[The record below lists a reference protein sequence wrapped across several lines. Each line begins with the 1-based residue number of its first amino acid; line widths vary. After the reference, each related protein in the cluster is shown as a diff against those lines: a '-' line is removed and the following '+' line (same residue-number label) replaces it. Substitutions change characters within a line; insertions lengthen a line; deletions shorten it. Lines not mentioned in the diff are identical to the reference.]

1 MLYEQII
8 ARESPKFPIS
18 IILFYGLILTI
29 TQVHPLIDRVGEL
42 IGPKRVWDKFNDGP
56 GLAMSRCF
64 GDKNAMK
71 LGIIAIPS

>member
-1 MLYEQII
+1 MQ
-8 ARESPKFPIS
+8 
-18 IILFYGLILTI
+18 
-29 TQVHPLIDRVGEL
+29 PLIDRVGEL